1 LIVPEDLALTELE
14 KVYYRRGK
22 PEVHAVRGIDLEVG
36 QGELLALLGPSGCGK
51 SSTLRMI
58 AGLEEVT
65 SGDILIGGSSV
76 VGLPPHRR
84 NIALAFENYALYP
97 PLTVE
102 ENITFGLKARKAR
115 DPRKPAHEIA
125 ERLDIT
131 NILRQKP
138 GALSTGQKQRV
149 SLARAL
155 VRDPSILLLD
165 EPLSHL
171 DLAQRDQTRREIKR
185 LQEETGYTTVLVTH
199 DQLEALSMADRIALM
214 NEGELQQV
222 GTPEEVY
229 DEPANLFV
237 AGFIGDPPMNLL
249 HGRAQKTERGASVSL
264 SDETELPV
272 ASSSV
277 TPGQEVVVG
286 IRPQDVHVAESD
298 GPDVLRAAVFAFEP
312 LQETGLL
319 TITLPGVE
327 ARIEAET
334 EPRARFGRGES
345 VRVRFNP
352 DRILL
357 FDAESGDRIR

>member
-1 LIVPEDLALTELE
+1 MPEDLVLTELN
-14 KVYYRRGK
+14 KVYRRRGK
-22 PEVHAVRGIDLEVG
+22 PEVHAVRGIDLDVR

-76 VGLPPHRR
+76 VGLPSHRR

-97 PLTVE
+97 PLTIE
-102 ENITFGLKARKAR
+102 ENITFGLQARRAR
-115 DPRKPAHEIA
+115 DPQKRAHEIA
-125 ERLDIT
+125 ERLGITDI
-131 NILRQKP
+131 LGQKP

-155 VRDPSILLLD
+155 VRDPSVLLLD

-214 NEGELQQV
+214 NDGELQQV
-222 GTPEEVY
+222 GTPAEVY
-229 DEPANLFV
+229 DDPANLFV
-237 AGFIGDPPMNLL
+237 AGFVGDPPMNLL
-249 HGRAQKTERGASVSL
+249 HGRTRKTERGMSVAFSE
-264 SDETELPV
+264 ETELPV
-272 ASSSV
+272 ENSAV
-277 TPGQEVVVG
+277 EPDQQVVVG
-286 IRPQDVHVAESD
+286 VRPPDIRPVDSD
-298 GPDVLRAAVFAFEP
+298 EQGILHGTVFAFES

-319 TITLPGVE
+319 AVTLPGVE
-327 ARIEAET
+327 ERIEVET
-334 EPRARFGRGES
+334 DPNARFEKDEP
-345 VRVRFNP
+345 VKLRFDP
-352 DRILL
+352 DRTHL
-357 FDAESGDRIR
+357 FAAESGERIR

>member
-1 LIVPEDLALTELE
+1 VPEALVLTKLN
-14 KVYYRRGK
+14 KVYHRRDK
-22 PEVHAVRGIDLEVG
+22 QEVHAVRDIDLEVR

-76 VGLPPHRR
+76 VSLPPHRR

-97 PLTVE
+97 PLTVQ
-102 ENITFGLKARKAR
+102 ENITFGLRARSAR
-115 DPRKPAHEIA
+115 DPEKRAREIA

-131 NILRQKP
+131 DILGQKP

-155 VRDPSILLLD
+155 VRDPSVLLLD

-185 LQEETGYTTVLVTH
+185 LQGETGYTTVLVTH

-229 DEPANLFV
+229 DDPGNLFV
-237 AGFIGDPPMNLL
+237 AGFVGDPPMNLL
-249 HGRAQKTERGASVSL
+249 RGRARKTERGMSMWL
-264 SDETELPV
+264 SDETDLPV
-272 ASSSV
+272 ASSSLS
-277 TPGQEVVVG
+277 PDQQVVVG
-286 IRPQDVHVAESD
+286 IRPQDVHVVESD
-298 GPDVLRAAVFAFEP
+298 GPDVFHATVFAFEP
-312 LQETGLL
+312 LQESGLL
-319 TITLPGVE
+319 TATLPGVE
-327 ARIEAET
+327 TRIEAET
-334 EPRARFGRGES
+334 DPHARFKREAA
-345 VRVRFNP
+345 VRLRFDP
-352 DRILL
+352 DRIRL

>member
-1 LIVPEDLALTELE
+1 
-14 KVYYRRGK
+14 
-22 PEVHAVRGIDLEVG
+22 
-36 QGELLALLGPSGCGK
+36 
-51 SSTLRMI
+51 MI
-58 AGLEEVT
+58 ARLEGVS

-102 ENITFGLKARKAR
+102 ENITFGLQARKAR
-115 DPRKPAHEIA
+115 DPRKRAREIA
-125 ERLDIT
+125 ERLGIT
-131 NILRQKP
+131 DILRQKP

-155 VRDPSILLLD
+155 VRDPAVLLLD

-171 DLAQRDQTRREIKR
+171 DLAQRDQTRREIRR
-185 LQEETGYTTVLVTH
+185 LQVETGYTTVLVTH

-229 DEPANLFV
+229 DDPANLFV

-249 HGRAQKTERGASVSL
+249 HGRARDTERGTSVSL
-264 SDETELPV
+264 SEKTDLPV
-272 ASSSV
+272 ANSAMGS
-277 TPGQEVVVG
+277 GQRVVVG
-286 IRPQDVHVAESD
+286 VRPQDIRVVESD
-298 GPDVLRAAVFAFEP
+298 GPDVVHATVFAFEP

-319 TITLPGVE
+319 TATLPGVE
-327 ARIEAET
+327 TRIEAET
-334 EPRARFGRGES
+334 DPHARFSREES
-345 VRVRFNP
+345 VRLRFDP
-352 DRILL
+352 DRMHL

>member
-1 LIVPEDLALTELE
+1 VPEDLALTELN
-14 KVYYRRGK
+14 KVYRRRGK
-22 PEVHAVRGIDLEVG
+22 PEVHAVRGIDLEVQ

-76 VGLPPHRR
+76 VDLPPHRR

-97 PLTVE
+97 PLTIE
-102 ENITFGLKARKAR
+102 ENITFGLQARRAR
-115 DPRKPAHEIA
+115 DPQKRAREIA
-125 ERLDIT
+125 ERLGITDI
-131 NILRQKP
+131 LGQKP
-138 GALSTGQKQRV
+138 GALSTGHKQRV

-155 VRDPSILLLD
+155 VREPSVLLLD

-171 DLAQRDQTRREIKR
+171 DLAQRDRTRREIKR

-229 DEPANLFV
+229 DDPANLFV
-237 AGFIGDPPMNLL
+237 AGFVGDPPMNLL
-249 HGRAQKTERGASVSL
+249 HGRTRGTERGMNVSL
-264 SDETELPV
+264 SGETSLPV
-272 ASSSV
+272 ANSSV
-277 TPGQEVVVG
+277 SPDQRVVVG
-286 IRPQDVHVAESD
+286 VRPQDIHVVDSG
-298 GPDVLRAAVFAFEP
+298 GPDVVRATVFAFEP

-319 TITLPGVE
+319 TTTLLGVE
-327 ARIEAET
+327 TRIKTET
-334 EPRARFGRGES
+334 APRARFSREES
-345 VRVRFNP
+345 VRLRLDP
-352 DRILL
+352 DRIRL

>member
-1 LIVPEDLALTELE
+1 VPEDLILSELT
-14 KVYYRRGK
+14 KVYHRRGK
-22 PEVHAVRGIDLEVG
+22 PEVHAVRGIDLEV
-36 QGELLALLGPSGCGK
+36 QRGEMLALLGPSGCGK

-65 SGDILIGGSSV
+65 SGNILIGGSSV

-97 PLTVE
+97 PLTIE
-102 ENITFGLKARKAR
+102 ENITFGLQARRAR
-115 DPRKPAHEIA
+115 DPQKRAREIA
-125 ERLDIT
+125 ERLGITDI
-131 NILRQKP
+131 LGQKP

-155 VRDPSILLLD
+155 VRDPSVLLLD

-171 DLAQRDQTRREIKR
+171 DLAQRHQTRREIKR

-229 DEPANLFV
+229 DDPGSLFV
-237 AGFIGDPPMNLL
+237 ARFVGDPPMSLL
-249 HGRAQKTERGASVSL
+249 HGQARKTGRGMSVAFSEE
-264 SDETELPV
+264 SELPV
-272 ASSSV
+272 ENSAV
-277 TPGQEVVVG
+277 EPDQQVVVG
-286 IRPQDVHVAESD
+286 IRP
-298 GPDVLRAAVFAFEP
+298 PDVRLVEPDEQGVLHGTVFAFEP

-319 TITLPGVE
+319 AVTLKGVE
-327 ARIEAET
+327 ERIQVET
-334 EPRARFGRGES
+334 DPKARFERDEP
-345 VRVRFNP
+345 VKLKFDAHRTH
-352 DRILL
+352 L
-357 FDAESGDRIR
+357 FDAESGERIR